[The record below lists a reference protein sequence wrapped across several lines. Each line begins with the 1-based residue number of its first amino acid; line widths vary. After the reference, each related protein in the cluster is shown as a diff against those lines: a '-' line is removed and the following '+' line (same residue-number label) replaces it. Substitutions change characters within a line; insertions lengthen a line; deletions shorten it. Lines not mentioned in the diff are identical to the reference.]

1 MTAAAPME
9 TWFLRKEDGA
19 MYGPADLPT
28 LHEWAAA
35 ARVEPSDVLSQDQKN
50 WIAASQVPEL
60 EMNWLVELE
69 AGEAYGPIHVRAL
82 LELGAD
88 GTLPGATQVRQARD
102 GRRLSLRAL
111 TLMEGMGVTQDAARD
126 SRAAERELPKPS
138 AESVTSS
145 ALPPSWQNM
154 ARERDRFQCES
165 DRWQERYERERASSE
180 ATIRELQA
188 DLHKQSEDMAALRSA
203 LDRARIHEEQVRRQ
217 MDRHAADQP
226 GSQGLDT
233 TFLELSGSYET
244 LATQLA
250 DKMAEL
256 SALRTAFVRTQ
267 DSFVDRIDY
276 LEKQIEAERKEAQ
289 AARAQL
295 TRSEEAYQHVVQSL
309 RELNFHY
316 IQFKESHSGA
326 TPSAPPAPA
335 PESAA
340 SPVASTASTDAKSS
354 RFPRI
359 RLNR

>member
-1 MTAAAPME
+1 MTDAALME
-9 TWFLRKEDGA
+9 TWFLRKEDGG
-19 MYGPADLPT
+19 MYGPADLST

-126 SRAAERELPKPS
+126 SRAAEREVSTPS
-138 AESVTSS
+138 ESVTSS
-145 ALPPSWQNM
+145 ALPPSWQSM

-165 DRWQERYERERASSE
+165 DRWQERYEREIASSE

-188 DLHKQSEDMAALRSA
+188 DLHKQSEEMAALRSA
-203 LDRARIHEEQVRRQ
+203 LDRTRIQEEQVRRQ

-250 DKMAEL
+250 DKMEEL

-267 DSFVDRIDY
+267 DSFVDRIAY

-316 IQFKESHSGA
+316 IQFKETHAGT

-340 SPVASTASTDAKSS
+340 SPVISAASTDAKNSH
-354 RFPRI
+354 FPRI